1 VRWLAESMWHVMR
14 KFGFGPLLLRV
25 HPKSGLLR
33 RGWFQ
38 SFRQKRPIDRTG
50 EPIPWWTYSFTAF
63 IEERL
68 TSSMRVL
75 EFGSGNST
83 VWLSTRVKEVVS
95 LESDPD
101 WAVSVAKRLPANARV
116 LLRSSLLDAAATL
129 DAKLSDFDILVIDA
143 GNRIE
148 IAKLAVGRLNQQ
160 GVVIWDNTD
169 GPDWPAIRGLL
180 VGYGFREV
188 SFSGLIPQ
196 EVCESRT
203 TVFYRTHNCL
213 CL

>member
-1 VRWLAESMWHVMR
+1 
-14 KFGFGPLLLRV
+14 
-25 HPKSGLLR
+25 
-33 RGWFQ
+33 
-38 SFRQKRPIDRTG
+38 
-50 EPIPWWTYSFTAF
+50 
-63 IEERL
+63 
-68 TSSMRVL
+68 
-75 EFGSGNST
+75 
-83 VWLSTRVKEVVS
+83 
-95 LESDPD
+95 
-101 WAVSVAKRLPANARV
+101 
-116 LLRSSLLDAAATL
+116 LDAAATL